1 MARCWTCVSF
11 GLIKYSVL
19 QVSVVTQFRLPGTC
33 LAFLLGSQALA
44 FTAVWLSSGHVS
56 SVCVCACVCQ
66 CVCVCVCVCMCMP
79 VFCLVSYFL
88 CFCSSS
94 LNWKKKKKEICS
106 VCHSISRLM
115 TWWSKLESCTDRSVL
130 DTSVSQSEF
139 MLYLKEK
146 RKKTQYTGVSL
157 GLYCASWLSNG
168 HVFFGCDYMYW
179 PILGTFLWTGHVFF
193 VCFMKYFSS
202 ASVLDMFLRS

>member
-66 CVCVCVCVCMCMP
+66 CVCVCVCLHVHACVLSCVVLF
-79 VFCLVSYFL
+79 VFLF
-88 CFCSSS
+88 F
-94 LNWKKKKKEICS
+94 
-106 VCHSISRLM
+106 
-115 TWWSKLESCTDRSVL
+115 
-130 DTSVSQSEF
+130 EF
-139 MLYLKEK
+139 KLKEEKK
-146 RKKTQYTGVSL
+146 RNLQRVPFNFS
-157 GLYCASWLSNG
+157 A
-168 HVFFGCDYMYW
+168 DDM
-179 PILGTFLWTGHVFF
+179 
-193 VCFMKYFSS
+193 MK
-202 ASVLDMFLRS
+202 

>member
-66 CVCVCVCVCMCMP
+66 CVCVCLHVHACVLSCVVLF
-79 VFCLVSYFL
+79 VFLF
-88 CFCSSS
+88 F
-94 LNWKKKKKEICS
+94 
-106 VCHSISRLM
+106 
-115 TWWSKLESCTDRSVL
+115 
-130 DTSVSQSEF
+130 EF
-139 MLYLKEK
+139 KLKEEKK
-146 RKKTQYTGVSL
+146 RNLQRVPFNFS
-157 GLYCASWLSNG
+157 A
-168 HVFFGCDYMYW
+168 DDM
-179 PILGTFLWTGHVFF
+179 
-193 VCFMKYFSS
+193 MK
-202 ASVLDMFLRS
+202 